1 MILVGIDGSET
12 AQRALISAAHE
23 AALRG
28 EQLRVVYAWQVPP
41 PFYAGGYVPDLG
53 PEHEQAQRNAQRLV
67 DEAVAAVAAA
77 QPEVSCIGEAV
88 EGQAAATLL
97 ERGRFASLLVV
108 GNRGR
113 GGFKSLLLGS
123 VSQQVVHHAH
133 CPVLVVRPPAADEI
147 ETAA

>member
-1 MILVGIDGSET
+1 MILVGIDGSE
-12 AQRALISAAHE
+12 AAHRALVSAAHE

-28 EQLRVVYAWQVPP
+28 EQLRIVYAWQVPP

-53 PEHEQAQRNAQRLV
+53 PEREQAQHSAQQLV
-67 DEAVAAVAAA
+67 DDAVAAVAAA
-77 QPEVSCIGEAV
+77 EPGVSCSGEAV

-97 ERGRFASLLVV
+97 DRGRFASLLVV

-133 CPVLVVRPPAADEI
+133 CPVLVVRAPADDLV